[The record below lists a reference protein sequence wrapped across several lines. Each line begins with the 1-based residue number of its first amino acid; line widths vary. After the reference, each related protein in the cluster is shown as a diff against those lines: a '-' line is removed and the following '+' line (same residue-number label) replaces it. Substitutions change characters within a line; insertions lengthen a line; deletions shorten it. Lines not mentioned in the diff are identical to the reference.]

1 MIRQVIDQEL
11 TIYGAYCQHIQ
22 HLTPRVV
29 FEGKEPPPRREVPE
43 KTEASLARTRMNVF
57 RLISCNV
64 NAHGPYIPTFVTLT
78 YARNEQNRKVASR
91 ELRYY
96 HMRLAYEVGLKLKY
110 IAIPEF
116 QKRGAIHYH
125 VVYFNL
131 PFISSQLLEQKW
143 GQGGTNIKSLKS
155 VRKIAGYISKY
166 VTKESID
173 SRHAGSRLLITSQ
186 GLLRPTT
193 YINQDV
199 DQQLDTLYLTQESK
213 QSSHNKIITTYVNSS
228 KGSGTRRN

>member
-1 MIRQVIDQEL
+1 MIRQLIDQEL
-11 TIYGAYCQHIQ
+11 TIYGGYCQHIQ
-22 HLTPRVV
+22 YLTPRVV
-29 FEGKEPPPRREVPE
+29 FEGTEPPPRREEPE

-64 NAHGPYIPTFVTLT
+64 NAHGQFMPIFVTLT
-78 YARNEQNRKVASR
+78 YARNEQNRKIAAR

-131 PFISSQLLEQKW
+131 PFISPQILEQKW
-143 GQGGTNIKSLKS
+143 GHGGTNIKSLKS

-173 SRHAGSRLLITSQ
+173 SRHAGHRLLITSQ

-193 YINQDV
+193 FLNRDV
-199 DQQLDTLYLTQESK
+199 DQQLDRLYLKQESK
-213 QSSHNKIITTYVNSS
+213 LTSHNKIITTYAHRSPRS
-228 KGSGTRRN
+228 GS